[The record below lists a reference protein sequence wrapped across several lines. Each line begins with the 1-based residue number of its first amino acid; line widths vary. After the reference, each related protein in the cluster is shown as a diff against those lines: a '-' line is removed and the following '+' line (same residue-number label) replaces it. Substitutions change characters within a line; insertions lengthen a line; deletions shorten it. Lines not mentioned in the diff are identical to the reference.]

1 MNKYDKSQLHQP
13 ACVNGRR
20 TRNYICLVDTYRR
33 PSRQRNTAGRYRVGA
48 KNPKAA
54 RKLLQSAIGFGSV
67 LVYYED
73 NTNQLSE
80 LVPIG
85 ECRREIWNT
94 RSKRFDQTPVRHACE
109 PVL

>member
-54 RKLLQSAIGFGSV
+54 V

-73 NTNQLSE
+73 NTSQLSE
-80 LVPIG
+80 LVPVG
-85 ECRREIWNT
+85 ECRREIWNAH
-94 RSKRFDQTPVRHACE
+94 SKRFDQTPVRHACE